1 MVDTTRLAALL
12 QLDDRGEYLVDMLS
26 RALVD
31 RRKRRQH
38 LISLHE
44 IDQDQVVQQQETITQ
59 SEAEALGIAVEARK
73 PLTTAEVQERATSVS
88 LRNHRQ
94 HASATLNNLTA
105 KGLLGK
111 VRGPGRQV
119 YFAPAEEAVA
129 LALIHLGQQPE
140 NCDLEEIREI
150 TELPYGVALETVE
163 GLRFPGG

>member
-31 RRKRRQH
+31 RRKRRQL

-44 IDQDQVVQQQETITQ
+44 IDQEVVQQQETITQ
-59 SEAEALGIAVEARK
+59 SEAEVLGIAVEARK

-119 YFAPAEEAVA
+119 YFAPAEEAVT

-140 NCDLEEIREI
+140 NCGLEEIREI
-150 TELPYGVALETVE
+150 TELPYGVVLETVE
-163 GLRFPGG
+163 GLRFPAA